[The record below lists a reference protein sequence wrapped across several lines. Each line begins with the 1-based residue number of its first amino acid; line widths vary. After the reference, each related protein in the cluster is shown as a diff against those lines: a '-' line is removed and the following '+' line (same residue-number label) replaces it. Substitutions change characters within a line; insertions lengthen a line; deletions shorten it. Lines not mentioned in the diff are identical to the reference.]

1 MGERF
6 RLAVQAASPPT
17 GVAELEVR
25 SVAQAKP
32 QRPAAA
38 CRVVQTLT
46 ASHRRSQQRRL
57 HLIHRRNR
65 LSPPFGPG
73 LPLRRRLQRK
83 AGGSRS
89 VPVFAPDA
97 REFAAQQ
104 GAGLQVGDELAQGPH
119 FGVADAAHDVLG
131 ADLPGVIEAR
141 GLHQLLQC
149 VQGAVMKVAHPLGL
163 VGRHQGASA
172 QGVLC
177 GHAGGAARRHGR
189 AWRPGST

>member
-1 MGERF
+1 MKDVRFLVEEQEEFLDQAAYQEEHELGMGERF
-6 RLAVQAASPPT
+6 RLAVQTASPPT

-104 GAGLQVGDELAQGPH
+104 GAGL
-119 FGVADAAHDVLG
+119 
-131 ADLPGVIEAR
+131 
-141 GLHQLLQC
+141 
-149 VQGAVMKVAHPLGL
+149 
-163 VGRHQGASA
+163 
-172 QGVLC
+172 
-177 GHAGGAARRHGR
+177 
-189 AWRPGST
+189 